1 MEQALEEK
9 SVQDSM
15 QDSEQEAPRIIQ
27 QVFKRVEK
35 KYLVN
40 TEQFNRLIPLLEQYM
55 HYDEY
60 GLTTICNIYFD
71 NSSYELIRT
80 SIERP
85 SYKEKFRI
93 RSYGVPTEDDT
104 VFLEIKK
111 KYKGVVYKRRIP
123 FKLKEAREILDTLYA
138 SKRLTGNI
146 IPEGGEPYSKYGI
159 LNDYTNNQMM
169 HEIEYIINHYKLHAS
184 WFVAYDRFAMF
195 GNDDPEFRVTFDK
208 NIRTRTDELT
218 LDAGD
223 RGAKIIKDGCYLM
236 EIKTTGA
243 MPMWLVK
250 ELSDMKLYP
259 YSFSKYGNAYK
270 RKVMEEH
277 AE

>member
-85 SYKEKFRI
+85 SYKAKLRI
-93 RSYGVPTEDDT
+93 RS
-104 VFLEIKK
+104 
-111 KYKGVVYKRRIP
+111 
-123 FKLKEAREILDTLYA
+123 
-138 SKRLTGNI
+138 
-146 IPEGGEPYSKYGI
+146 
-159 LNDYTNNQMM
+159 
-169 HEIEYIINHYKLHAS
+169 
-184 WFVAYDRFAMF
+184 
-195 GNDDPEFRVTFDK
+195 
-208 NIRTRTDELT
+208 
-218 LDAGD
+218 
-223 RGAKIIKDGCYLM
+223 
-236 EIKTTGA
+236 
-243 MPMWLVK
+243 
-250 ELSDMKLYP
+250 
-259 YSFSKYGNAYK
+259 
-270 RKVMEEH
+270 
-277 AE
+277 